1 MIPDL
6 AFIPLYLRSK
16 TQLLNMIRKHSY
28 VYIKYCR
35 VYQVMLNN
43 KEVTLLGSHV
53 ILRPPRSD
61 NLEDLKNAA
70 KDGEIWKNPYAFFPH
85 VEEMSIYL

>member
-1 MIPDL
+1 
-6 AFIPLYLRSK
+6 
-16 TQLLNMIRKHSY
+16 
-28 VYIKYCR
+28 
-35 VYQVMLNN
+35 MLNN
-43 KEVTLLGSHV
+43 KEVTLLGSHL

-70 KDGEIWKNPYAFFPH
+70 KDGKIWKNPYAFFPH